1 MTPENNDAMSLD
13 DLRQYV
19 FTHREDN
26 NAFYSYIDRSKATGR
41 TIAIDPS
48 EPQWE
53 DNLEQKIQQV
63 TTNKFSS

>member
-1 MTPENNDAMSLD
+1 MTPENYDAMSLE

-19 FTHREDN
+19 LNHREDN

-41 TIAIDPS
+41 MIAIDPS

-53 DNLEQKIQQV
+53 ENLEQKIQQIN
-63 TTNKFSS
+63 TNKFSY